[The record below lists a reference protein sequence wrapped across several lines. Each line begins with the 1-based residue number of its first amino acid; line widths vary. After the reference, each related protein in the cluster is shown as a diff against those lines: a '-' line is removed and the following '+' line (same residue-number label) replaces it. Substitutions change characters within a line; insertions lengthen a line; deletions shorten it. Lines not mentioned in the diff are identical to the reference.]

1 MHRVAPGQPF
11 SQPTAVCSVH
21 FAGAARALPR
31 CPDNQQAAR
40 SSRVAGC
47 TPDIVPEMSFAELLL
62 LLTLL
67 PLPIVL
73 GMFAAYFQKPWWWA
87 ALVAVVLAMLA
98 TIAPTPEAG
107 QPRVAA
113 GDLLFL
119 LVVALWAA
127 AVAWAGWF
135 LARRLLAG
143 RQRRTGAGAETGD

>member
-1 MHRVAPGQPF
+1 
-11 SQPTAVCSVH
+11 
-21 FAGAARALPR
+21 
-31 CPDNQQAAR
+31 
-40 SSRVAGC
+40 
-47 TPDIVPEMSFAELLL
+47 MSFAELLL

-87 ALVAVVLAMLA
+87 ALMAVVLVMIAA
-98 TIAPTPEAG
+98 IAPTPEAG

-135 LARRLLAG
+135 MARRLLAG
-143 RQRRTGAGAETGD
+143 RPRRSGLGAETGD